1 MWSKVK
7 LEEHS
12 RVLFNSPW
20 VSPELNIRNQEQW
33 VKSVEILGS
42 KWLYH
47 ESNNVKRKDTK

>member
-7 LEEHS
+7 LEERS

-33 VKSVEILGS
+33 VKSVETLGS
-42 KWLYH
+42 RWLYH